1 MVDWGVRD
9 SLRGLQGWLLPPLL
23 SLLLIP
29 GHNSSLRQVLHCSA
43 GSLQHQLCLYY
54 YISSHRW
61 TRNTGRC
68 RAFSL
73 RLVDSFQKR
82 NNWYRNRNSRYGKF
96 QNRNTWYENQN
107 RNTKRKLQHLFFL
120 MIFWHQII
128 TNTQERKTIFSMHS
142 AWVCRNNW
150 FSSPLNVDNWKLKIL
165 SALTDFNRWQHSSA
179 SLLPRPLLVRYHRH
193 HHHHICHY
201 LRFSITFVIINKI
214 KI

>member
-43 GSLQHQLCLYY
+43 GSLQHQLCPYY

-61 TRNTGRC
+61 TRNTGQC

-107 RNTKRKLQHLFFL
+107 RNTKRKLQDLFFSWYSG
-120 MIFWHQII
+120 IRPSPTHKKEKQYFPCIQPGFVEII
-128 TNTQERKTIFSMHS
+128 GFLVLWTLTIE
-142 AWVCRNNW
+142 
-150 FSSPLNVDNWKLKIL
+150 NWKFLAHWPTSTSGNI
-165 SALTDFNRWQHSSA
+165 
-179 SLLPRPLLVRYHRH
+179 PRHPFCRAPCWWDIIV
-193 HHHHICHY
+193 I
-201 LRFSITFVIINKI
+201 IIIIFVIII
-214 KI
+214 FVIIFASASHLSS